1 MISSF
6 PIMHA
11 NITYHD
17 IDWNVLW
24 QNAREQKSW
33 TQKGP
38 KDWDKKAPSFLKRN
52 SNSPF
57 IDLVLE
63 KLPLRPEFSILDAGS
78 GPGTLSIPLAKQV
91 HSVTA
96 LDYSQ
101 GMLEALTSE
110 AAAQGV
116 DNISTIHGSWEDDW
130 QTLGIT
136 QHDICIASRSL
147 SVPNLQ
153 QSLAKLD
160 QYSRSHVFVIDR
172 IGNTPF
178 DEGAFK
184 ALNRP
189 FRTGPDYIYTVNTLY
204 SMGIFCSLDII
215 RLATETRYPSFEA
228 AMESYVWM
236 FKELTTQE
244 EKQLQD
250 YIRCNSRLEADGQV
264 IVKRSAPP
272 QWAVISWETEA

>member
-1 MISSF
+1 
-6 PIMHA
+6 MHA
-11 NITYHD
+11 NITYPD

-52 SNSPF
+52 SKSPF
-57 IDLVLE
+57 IELVLE
-63 KLPLRPEFSILDAGS
+63 KLPLQDEFSILDAGS
-78 GPGTLSIPLAKQV
+78 GPGTLSIPLAKKVQ
-91 HSVTA
+91 SVTA

-101 GMLEALTSE
+101 GMLEALAKE
-110 AAAQGV
+110 AAAQRIN
-116 DNISTIHGSWEDDW
+116 NINMIHGSWEDDW

-147 SVPNLQ
+147 SVPNLA

-160 QYSRSHVFVIDR
+160 QYSRRYVFVVDR

-184 ALNRP
+184 ALSRP

-204 SMGIFCSLDII
+204 SMGIYCSVDII
-215 RLATETRYPSFEA
+215 SLPAETQYQHFEA
-228 AMESYVWM
+228 ALDSYIWM
-236 FKELTTQE
+236 FKELTPQE
-244 EKQLQD
+244 KNQLQD
-250 YIRCNSRLEADGQV
+250 YIRSNSRLLEDGQV

-272 QWAVISWETEA
+272 RWAVISWETEA